1 MKLTKHAK
9 IRKQQRGIKDETID
23 LLFKYGKFKRQKGGT
38 GVLVFP
44 RKVKSSIEK
53 KHLKIKNL
61 KNAYAVIT
69 AKGKRVTIENSD
81 VITVGYRY
89 KKV

>member
-1 MKLTKHAK
+1 MKLSKHAR
-9 IRKQQRGIKDETID
+9 IRQQQRGIKDETID

-69 AKGKRVTIENSD
+69 AKGKRITKKD
-81 VITVGYRY
+81 ADLITVGHRY
-89 KKV
+89 K

>member
-1 MKLTKHAK
+1 MNKTRHAK
-9 IRKQQRGIKDETID
+9 IRQQQRGIKNETID
-23 LLFKYGKFKRQKGGT
+23 LLFKYGKFRRQKGGT
-38 GVLVFP
+38 GILTFP
-44 RKVKSSIEK
+44 RKVKPSIEK
-53 KHLKIKNL
+53 QHLKIKNL

-81 VITVGYRY
+81 VITVGHRY